1 MLPGAARILA
11 CVGLQA
17 YYSKI
22 SLLYRYVQTGMIKT
36 QQVQDSGVQIME
48 MTPSSQGRNQFHH
61 IARIRGAEVIQ
72 V

>member
-1 MLPGAARILA
+1 
-11 CVGLQA
+11 
-17 YYSKI
+17 
-22 SLLYRYVQTGMIKT
+22 MIKT